1 MSNDNRKFVS
11 GSVSFGNREDK
22 DNYELIGLLRDYQYL
37 LKHNKPKLNSG
48 DRELFTFINKKF
60 KSVLRRK
67 MKFEKQ
73 V

>member
-37 LKHNKPKLNSG
+37 LKN
-48 DRELFTFINKKF
+48 TINQNLVIENF
-60 KSVLRRK
+60 SLL
-67 MKFEKQ
+67 
-73 V
+73 

>member
-22 DNYELIGLLRDYQYL
+22 DYELIGLLRDYQYL

-48 DRELFTFINKKF
+48 DRELFTFIKKNLKVF
-60 KSVLRRK
+60 
-67 MKFEKQ
+67 
-73 V
+73 

>member
-37 LKHNKPKLNSG
+37 LKHNKPLNS
-48 DRELFTFINKKF
+48 DREL
-60 KSVLRRK
+60 SLL
-67 MKFEKQ
+67 
-73 V
+73 

>member
-48 DRELFTFINKKF
+48 ENFHFYK
-60 KSVLRRK
+60 
-67 MKFEKQ
+67 
-73 V
+73 

>member
-37 LKHNKPKLNSG
+37 LKHNKTNSG

-60 KSVLRRK
+60 KSVLRRNLK
-67 MKFEKQ
+67 NRHD
-73 V
+73 

>member
-37 LKHNKPKLNSG
+37 LKHNKTNS

-60 KSVLRRK
+60 KSVLRRNLK
-67 MKFEKQ
+67 NRHD
-73 V
+73 